1 MELVNLSANL
11 RSPLEIV
18 DRHPVTVAPSTSLP
32 EAIALMRRAN
42 SPPHSNTT
50 VKASISCAL
59 IVDQNQLVGLLSPGD
74 VLNLVAED
82 GWQTMKVADAMTRN
96 LIVLKESE
104 FTDIFTPYKLFCQHS
119 IDCLPIVDER
129 GEPVGLVSEAR
140 IRPEIY
146 SWMEVLHQEA
156 AKRPEEQSELLDS
169 KLELEKQVSDRT
181 AQLQQQLGRIQESDR
196 LHRLLAEV
204 SSRIC
209 TSLNIQDIVNSTV
222 AEVRELLECDRV
234 LICQFEDKGG
244 LMVAESAG
252 VGWTKAIGNK
262 VEENCFSDW
271 EKAQAFRL
279 NRWICADVSKAN
291 LTECHLQLL
300 ANYQVKANL
309 VVPIVIETDN
319 QNSAGLWGLLI
330 AHQCSGPRSWQ
341 GSEVEFLDRLAV
353 QISIALQQAQMLAQ
367 RQQAE
372 ATLLARDEQ
381 LKLTLEFTHIGS
393 WQWHIPTGKL
403 AGNDSSFRLLGLVPG
418 TDELNYRVWR
428 DRVHPDDIGR
438 VESALT
444 RALETRSDYES
455 EFRLICPDGKLY
467 WVLERGR
474 GIYSETG
481 EAVEMTGISINISDR
496 KHLEIALQTSKSQL
510 SDILNTAAASISS
523 FRVFRD
529 RTWEYDYFSRGH
541 EQIFGYTPEELMADS
556 NLWLSRVLPEDL
568 ENIIYPRYADIF
580 AERAVSLEY
589 RFYHKDGTVRWIAAA
604 MSSRHDRETD
614 CWIVTSVAID
624 ISARKNA
631 ENALR
636 ESEARYR
643 AIVEDQSELI
653 CRYLRDSTITFVNQ
667 AYCRYFS
674 VRSED
679 LLGNSFMSLI
689 PEADR
694 EIFQESYTSLSLE
707 NPFFTCEHRVIL
719 PSGEIRIQ
727 QWIDRA
733 IFDDSGQIVEY
744 QAAGRDITDRKQAEI
759 ALQQLNADLELR
771 VQQGSES
778 YDMAV
783 SAGKVGVWNW
793 NLETDEI
800 YIDRSLKA
808 LLGYQDAEIPN
819 RVENWMSLVHPD
831 DLVTVTAA
839 VNAYLEGVT
848 EIFELEH
855 RMLRKDGSICW
866 LLVRGSAVRSKS
878 GKICRLTGTDT
889 DITDRKLTEEKL
901 QNSEAELLALFNAMT
916 DVVLVFDASGRY
928 LKVAPTVPQ
937 LLYKRPPELLGKT
950 LAEIFPEAQ
959 ANFLLGHIHQTLA
972 SRETHRVEYSR
983 EIEGKLIWLD
993 GSISPLGVD
1002 RVMWVARDITA
1013 RKHAEAALQKSEEKF
1028 RNLFDDAPIAIGL
1041 ASVRDYRI
1049 IKVNEAHRQMLGYS
1063 DAELANL
1070 TFTELTH
1077 PQDVQADIEQV
1088 EQLVKGSISRFQIE
1102 KRLIKKNG
1110 EMMWA
1115 NLTVTLIRDGEGI
1128 PLYSMGAIEDISY
1141 RKQAEME
1148 LQQLKERLQFLL
1160 ASNPAVIFTAAP
1172 GKDFC
1177 TTYISDNV
1185 KSIVGYDPQELLAD
1199 SNFWSSRIHPE
1210 ERSQFIVK
1218 FSDLS
1223 EDKNCIFEYRFLHRD
1238 GLYRWLWTELK
1249 LLVDSRGIPIE
1260 IIGYAADISNS
1271 KYAEIARRQQF
1282 EQERLVEAIARR
1294 VRQSLQLEEIL
1305 NTTVAELQ
1313 QVLLAD
1319 RVLVY
1324 QILPSIGGRVMAE
1337 AVAAGCSPLVD
1348 TYFGEEVFPA
1358 ESYQLYLQGRISAIS
1373 ERDDPSMTPCVVE
1386 FMKQIQVRAKLVV
1399 PIIQH
1404 NQLWGLLIAHQCNG
1418 PRDWQEWE
1426 MNLFQQLVNQ
1436 LAIAIQQ
1443 SLLYQQLQAELSDRK
1458 QAEANLKN
1466 SLKEKEILLKEIHH
1480 RVKNNICV
1488 VASLLELQSNTVGD
1502 PQTAKMFEECQNRLY
1517 SMALI
1522 HEKLYRSTNRTQ
1534 INFGEYLEDLVT
1546 NLFHSYNINDSRI
1559 LLQVIAEPIFLNL
1572 ETATPCG
1579 LIVNELIS
1587 NTLKHAFPDG
1597 TSGTVSVECYQ
1608 TGDRSIHL
1616 FVKDNGIG
1624 FPQNLDFRK
1633 TNSMGFQV
1641 VCTLT
1646 EQLEGTIELS
1656 RQIGTEFHLKFKEL
1670 NYSQRL

>member
-1 MELVNLSANL
+1 MELAKLSANL
-11 RSPLEIV
+11 RSPARFV

-59 IVDQNQLVGLLSPGD
+59 VVDQNQLVGLLSPGD

-119 IDCLPIVDER
+119 IDCLPIVDEL
-129 GEPVGLVSEAR
+129 GQPVGLVSEAR

-146 SWMEVLHQEA
+146 SLVEILQQEA
-156 AKRPEEQSELLDS
+156 VKRPEEQSELLDG

-181 AQLQQQLGRIQESDR
+181 AQLQQQLGGIKESDR
-196 LHRLLAEV
+196 LHHLLAQV

-209 TSLNIQDIVNSTV
+209 NSLNLEDIVNSTV

-234 LICQFEDKGG
+234 LLCQFEDKGG

-271 EKAQAFRL
+271 ERAQAFRL
-279 NRWICADVSKAN
+279 NRWICADVTKAN

-300 ANYQVKANL
+300 ASYQVKANL
-309 VVPIVIETDN
+309 VVPIVLETDH
-319 QNSAGLWGLLI
+319 QNSTGLWGLLI

-341 GSEVEFLDRLAV
+341 ASEVEFLDRLAV

-367 RQQAE
+367 RQFVE

-381 LKLTLEFTHIGS
+381 LQLTLEFTRIGS
-393 WQWHIPTGKL
+393 WQWHIPTGQL
-403 AGNDSSFRLLGLVPG
+403 TGNESGFRLMGLAPG

-438 VESALT
+438 VESALA

-474 GIYSETG
+474 GLYSETG
-481 EAVEMTGISINISDR
+481 ETVEMAGISIDISDR

-529 RTWEYDYFSRGH
+529 RAWEYEYFSCGH
-541 EQIFGYTPEELMADS
+541 EQIFGYTPEQLMADS
-556 NLWLSRVLPEDL
+556 KLWLSRVLPEDL
-568 ENIIYPRYADIF
+568 ENIIYPGYADIF
-580 AERAVSLEY
+580 AERPVSLEY
-589 RFYHKDGTVRWIAAA
+589 RFYHKDGTVRWIATA
-604 MSSRHDRETD
+604 MSSRHDREAD

-624 ISARKNA
+624 ISDRKNA

-653 CRYLRDSTITFVNQ
+653 CRYLRDSKITFVNQ
-667 AYCRYFS
+667 AYCHYFG
-674 VRSED
+674 VQSED

-694 EIFQESYTSLSLE
+694 EIIQELYTSLSLE
-707 NPFFTCEHRVIL
+707 NPFFICEHRVIL
-719 PSGEIRIQ
+719 ATGEIRIQ
-727 QWIDRA
+727 QWINRA

-744 QAAGRDITDRKQAEI
+744 QAAGRDVTARKQAEI

-771 VQQGSES
+771 VQQGTES

-819 RVENWMSLVHPD
+819 RVENWISLIHPD
-831 DLVTVTAA
+831 DLVAVTAA

-855 RMLRKDGSICW
+855 RMLRQDGSICW

-916 DVVLVFDASGRY
+916 DVVLVFDATGRY

-959 ANFLLGHIHQTLA
+959 ANFALHHIRQTLA
-972 SRETHRVEYSR
+972 SGKTHRVEYSM
-983 EIEGKLIWLD
+983 EIEGKLIWFD
-993 GSISPLGVD
+993 ASISPLGVD
-1002 RVMWVARDITA
+1002 RVIWVARDITA

-1063 DAELANL
+1063 NAELANL
-1070 TFTELTH
+1070 TFTEITH
-1077 PQDVQADIEQV
+1077 PEDVQADIEQV
-1088 EQLVKGSISRFQIE
+1088 KQLVEGNISRFQME

-1110 EMMWA
+1110 ELMWA

-1141 RKQAEME
+1141 RKRAEME
-1148 LQQLKERLQFLL
+1148 LQQLKERLHFLL

-1172 GKDFC
+1172 GRDFC

-1199 SNFWSSRIHPE
+1199 ANFWSSRIHPE
-1210 ERSQFIVK
+1210 DRPQFLVN

-1223 EDKNCIFEYRFLHRD
+1223 EGKNCICEYRFLHRD
-1238 GLYRWLWTELK
+1238 GLYRWLRTELK
-1249 LLVDSRGIPIE
+1249 LLVDSKGFPIE

-1282 EQERLVEAIARR
+1282 EQERLVEAIALRL
-1294 VRQSLQLEEIL
+1294 RQSLQLEEIL

-1324 QILPSIGGRVMAE
+1324 QILPSIGGRVIAE
-1337 AVAAGCSPLVD
+1337 AVAEGCSPLVD

-1358 ESYQLYLQGRISAIS
+1358 QSYQLYLQGRICATS
-1373 ERDDPSMTPCVVE
+1373 ERDDPCITPCVVE
-1386 FMKQIQVRAKLVV
+1386 FMKQIEVRAKLVV

-1404 NQLWGLLIAHQCNG
+1404 SQLWGLLIAHQCDR

-1426 MNLFQQLVNQ
+1426 INLFQQLVNQ

-1466 SLKEKEILLKEIHH
+1466 SLKEKEIFLKEIHH

-1488 VASLLELQSNTVGD
+1488 VASLLELQSNTVSD

-1546 NLFHSYNINDSRI
+1546 NLFHSYNISDSRI
-1559 LLQVIAEPIFLNL
+1559 LLQVIAEPVSLNL

-1579 LIVNELIS
+1579 LIVNELVS

-1608 TGDRSIHL
+1608 RGDREIHL

-1624 FPQNLDFRK
+1624 FPKNLDFRK

-1646 EQLEGTIELS
+1646 EQLEGTLELS
-1656 RQIGTEFHLKFKEL
+1656 RQIGTAFHLRFKEL
-1670 NYSQRL
+1670 NYSKRF